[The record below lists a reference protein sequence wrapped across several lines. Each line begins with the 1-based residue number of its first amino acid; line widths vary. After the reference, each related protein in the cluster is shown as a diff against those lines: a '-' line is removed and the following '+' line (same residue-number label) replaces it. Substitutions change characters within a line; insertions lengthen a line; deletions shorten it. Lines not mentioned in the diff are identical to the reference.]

1 MPEWSRGRPGVRPRV
16 RSSGDASR
24 PDRELLIGVHPVREA
39 LRAGR
44 RVFHRLVL
52 RGQERMPRPELAQLI
67 ESARAIALSVEEWEP
82 DRFERLVP
90 PGLPHQGVALEAGPL
105 PDVEVA
111 ELGAR
116 AGARSWLI
124 ALDGIEDPQNLGA
137 ILRVA
142 EAAGVAGALVPERR
156 AAPLTPAVAR
166 ASAGA
171 LEHVPVASVTNLTRA
186 LEELKRD
193 HGYWVHAADSN
204 AGDDLY
210 QLPDKLLEGRLVLV
224 LGAEGKGVRPGV
236 RAAVDV
242 FVHIPMAGRIGSL
255 NVAAAAAVVLFEWG
269 RRARLRDGER
279 G

>member
-1 MPEWSRGRPGVRPRV
+1 MRPRA
-16 RSSGDASR
+16 RSVGDALR
-24 PDRELLIGVHPVREA
+24 PDRELLIGIHPVREA

-44 RVFHRLVL
+44 RVLHRLVL
-52 RGQERMPRPELAQLI
+52 RGRERTPRPELVQLI
-67 ESARAIALSVEEWEP
+67 EAARARGVPVEEWEP
-82 DRFERLVP
+82 ERFGPLVP
-90 PGLPHQGVALEAGPL
+90 PGLPHQGVALEVGPL
-105 PDVEVA
+105 PSVGVA
-111 ELGAR
+111 ELGTR
-116 AGARSWLI
+116 PGSSWLI

-142 EAAGVAGALVPERR
+142 EAAGVAGALLPERR

-210 QLPDKLLEGRLVLV
+210 GLPDKLLEGRLVLV

-236 RAAVDV
+236 RGAVDV

>member
-1 MPEWSRGRPGVRPRV
+1 MRPRARSVGDALRPG
-16 RSSGDASR
+16 
-24 PDRELLIGVHPVREA
+24 RELLIGVHPVREA
-39 LRAGR
+39 LRARR
-44 RVFHRLVL
+44 RVLHRLVL
-52 RGQERMPRPELAQLI
+52 RGQERAPRPELVHLI
-67 ESARAIALSVEEWEP
+67 ESARQAAVPVEEWEP

-105 PDVEVA
+105 PSVEVA
-111 ELGAR
+111 TLGSLP
-116 AGARSWLI
+116 GASWLI

-142 EAAGVAGALVPERR
+142 EAAGVAGALLPEHR

-193 HGYWVHAADSN
+193 HGFWVHAADSN

-210 QLPDKLLEGRLVLV
+210 GLPDKLLEGRLVLV
-224 LGAEGKGVRPGV
+224 LGAEGRGVRPGV

>member
-1 MPEWSRGRPGVRPRV
+1 MRPRA
-16 RSSGDASR
+16 RSFGDAPR

-39 LRAGR
+39 IRARR
-44 RVFHRLVL
+44 RVLHRLVL
-52 RGQERMPRPELAQLI
+52 RGQERAPRPELAQLI
-67 ESARAIALSVEEWEP
+67 ESARQVAVPVEEWEP
-82 DRFERLVP
+82 ERFERFVP
-90 PGLPHQGVALEAGPL
+90 PGLPHQGVALETGPL
-105 PDVEVA
+105 PSVDVA
-111 ELGAR
+111 ALGALP
-116 AGARSWLI
+116 GAPWLI

-142 EAAGVAGALVPERR
+142 EAAGVAGALLPERR

-171 LEHVPVASVTNLTRA
+171 LEHVPVASVTNMTRA

-193 HGYWVHAADSN
+193 HGFWVHAADSN

-210 QLPDKLLEGRLVLV
+210 RLPDKLLEGRLVLV

>member
-1 MPEWSRGRPGVRPRV
+1 MRPRA
-16 RSSGDASR
+16 RSVGDAARS
-24 PDRELLIGVHPVREA
+24 DREVLIGVHPVGEA

-44 RVFHRLVL
+44 RLLHRLVL
-52 RGQERMPRPELAQLI
+52 RGQERAPRPELALLI
-67 ESARAIALSVEEWEP
+67 DAARASGVPVEEWEP
-82 DRFERLVP
+82 DRFERLVA

-105 PDVEVA
+105 PSVEVA
-111 ELGAR
+111 ALAARPGAC
-116 AGARSWLI
+116 WLI

-142 EAAGVAGALVPERR
+142 EAAGVAGALLPERR
-156 AAPLTPAVAR
+156 AAPLSPAVAR

-171 LEHVPVASVTNLTRA
+171 LEHLPVASVTNLSRA

-204 AGDDLY
+204 AGEELY
-210 QLPDKLLEGRLVLV
+210 GLPDKLLEGRLVLV

-236 RAAVDV
+236 RGAVDV

-255 NVAAAAAVVLFEWG
+255 NVATAAAVVLFEWG